1 MCQPPWAADRD
12 AINNSRARF
21 THAPSLTPAMIPC
34 FGADMRKL
42 IWFLFLFATT
52 ALSAQQ
58 YDLVLEAGRV
68 IDPETSLDAVRN
80 VGIRDGKIARIS
92 AAPL

>member
-1 MCQPPWAADRD
+1 
-12 AINNSRARF
+12 
-21 THAPSLTPAMIPC
+21 
-34 FGADMRKL
+34 MRKL

-52 ALSAQQ
+52 ALYAQQ

-80 VGIRDGKIARIS
+80 VGIRDGKIARTLFCGRPES
-92 AAPL
+92 TAARYSIPS

>member
-1 MCQPPWAADRD
+1 MCQPPGPVTAR
-12 AINNSRARF
+12 IKNSRARSRMR
-21 THAPSLTPAMIPC
+21 PQLTPAMIPC

-42 IWFLFLFATT
+42 IWFLFLLATT
-52 ALSAQQ
+52 ALYAQQ
-58 YDLVLEAGRV
+58 YDLVLEGGRV

-92 AAPL
+92 AAR